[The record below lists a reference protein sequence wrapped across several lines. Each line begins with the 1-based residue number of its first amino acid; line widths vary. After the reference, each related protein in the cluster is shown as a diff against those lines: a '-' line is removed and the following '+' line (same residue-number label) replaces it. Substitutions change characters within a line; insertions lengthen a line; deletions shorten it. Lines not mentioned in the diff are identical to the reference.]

1 MIPTREIWG
10 ITKPLPNQRGIP
22 FNPESSDIAT
32 RPRQADSEPERYRIF
47 VGRGHHN
54 RNRAC
59 GITDG
64 QDRRLRTRNDS
75 GGLER
80 GQLGCEFRDTSE
92 VSLRISEVNDNVS
105 TFHIAKI
112 VKSRAK
118 GFNVPCR
125 SRG

>member
-1 MIPTREIWG
+1 MGHRVLEQF
-10 ITKPLPNQRGIP
+10 KSLPNQRSIP
-22 FNPESSDIAT
+22 FKPESGDIAT
-32 RPRQADSEPERYRIF
+32 RPRQADGEPERYRIL
-47 VGRGHHN
+47 VSRGHHN

-80 GQLGCEFRDTSE
+80 DQFGREFGHASE

-105 TFHIAKI
+105 TFHIAEI
-112 VKSRAK
+112 VKS
-118 GFNVPCR
+118 
-125 SRG
+125 